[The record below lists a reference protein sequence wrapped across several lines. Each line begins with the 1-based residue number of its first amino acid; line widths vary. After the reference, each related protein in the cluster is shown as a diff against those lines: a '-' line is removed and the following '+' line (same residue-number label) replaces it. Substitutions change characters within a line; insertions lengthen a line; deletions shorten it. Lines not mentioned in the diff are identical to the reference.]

1 MTGTVIRI
9 ANVENGGSR
18 SGQVSVSTW
27 DRIHLSL
34 SLSLQPFIVNLI
46 VSIGPGRKPRM
57 TKRRSIKMN
66 QNEAGMDVS

>member
-34 SLSLQPFIVNLI
+34 SLSNLSSLI
-46 VSIGPGRKPRM
+46 
-57 TKRRSIKMN
+57 
-66 QNEAGMDVS
+66 

>member
-1 MTGTVIRI
+1 MECLMTGTVIRI

-34 SLSLQPFIVNLI
+34 SLQPFIVNLI
-46 VSIGPGRKPRM
+46 VSKTPDDEA
-57 TKRRSIKMN
+57 TMN

>member
-27 DRIHLSL
+27 DRIHL